1 MEDLRPRTQV
11 SRPGPVPD
19 LLAQEA
25 KEHCEKAFLKIPG
38 GFMRYRSKA
47 ELFGLPL
54 FCVAVGPDL
63 EKREARGVAR
73 GIVAIGDIAIGGI
86 ALGGAAVGFIAFG
99 GLAGG
104 VLALGGFSVALLA
117 IGGVAIGG
125 LALGGCAI
133 GYQALGGLAI
143 GYYSLGGLSIGVH
156 PQGGTLIHWP
166 FPL

>member
-86 ALGGAAVGFIAFG
+86 ALGGAAVGFIAFWG
-99 GLAGG
+99 PARARPGP
-104 VLALGGFSVALLA
+104 
-117 IGGVAIGG
+117 
-125 LALGGCAI
+125 
-133 GYQALGGLAI
+133 
-143 GYYSLGGLSIGVH
+143 GGLSLPPPAPRGAAR
-156 PQGGTLIHWP
+156 GGLP
-166 FPL
+166 FGGWAVWD